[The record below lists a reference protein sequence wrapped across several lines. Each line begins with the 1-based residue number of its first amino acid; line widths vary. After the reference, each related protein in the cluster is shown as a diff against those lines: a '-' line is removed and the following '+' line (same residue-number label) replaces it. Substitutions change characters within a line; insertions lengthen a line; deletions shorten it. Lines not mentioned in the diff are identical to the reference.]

1 MMLKFIKWLSKMLL
15 NRSVKF
21 QKQADKYVKM
31 HRIVEDAIKSREQS
45 DSGKL

>member
-21 QKQADKYVKM
+21 HKQAGKYARM
-31 HRIVEDAIKSREQS
+31 HRIVEDAIKSRGQS